1 MTNRDE
7 EIKAAIVIK
16 ADEIAF
22 ASPEMNRAAEHAAYQ
37 LHQFVNFVEGLDPEL
52 TRTEATFLTASV
64 IEQLPVLFE
73 ANPSI
78 IESIKKN
85 AEYIKSRRIAKQ

>member
-1 MTNRDE
+1 MDSRDE

-22 ASPEMNRAAEHAAYQ
+22 ASPEMNRAPEHAAYH
-37 LHQFVNFVEGLDPEL
+37 LHEFVNFVEGLDTEL

-64 IEQLPVLFE
+64 IEQLPALFQ

-85 AEYIKSRRIAKQ
+85 AEYIRSKRDAR

>member
-37 LHQFVNFVEGLDPEL
+37 LHEFVDFVQTIDTEL
-52 TRTEATFLTASV
+52 TRTEAIFLTAEILSN
-64 IEQLPVLFE
+64 LPLLFGRNR
-73 ANPSI
+73 AF
-78 IESIKKN
+78 IESIREN
-85 AEYIKSRRIAKQ
+85 AKHIKSRRIAEQ